1 MAGLAK
7 SKNAKDCG
15 DLTVLPLGYVS
26 GITKQTITNTYT
38 AVLDEIE
45 TEVEFRQKAWIGAE
59 EDATRVAVH
68 QRLEALTADR
78 LALLTELRDC
88 ELLEEKEEHQD
99 WCKLT
104 GELEYSSCGCWK
116 DHNTLAR
123 AIKAHLDELIKQR
136 KKNPKDI
143 CEKCMKLV

>member
-1 MAGLAK
+1 M
-7 SKNAKDCG
+7 
-15 DLTVLPLGYVS
+15 
-26 GITKQTITNTYT
+26 TKIPS
-38 AVLDEIE
+38 VV
-45 TEVEFRQKAWIGAE
+45 EVVEAIRQRHIHLKANNPVGF
-59 EDATRVAVH
+59 VH
-68 QRLEALTADR
+68 LFADIKKALTADR

-123 AIKAHLDELIKQR
+123 AVKEFMSNMDK
-136 KKNPKDI
+136 
-143 CEKCMKLV
+143 V